1 MAKTYLYIYIYIYIY
16 VSDDS
21 LLLAIYSPKLFET
34 YPLKKF
40 KFKNVYVLTHPFVYD
55 FMHVAQRPAQVK
67 R

>member
-1 MAKTYLYIYIYIYIY
+1 MAKTYIYIY

-34 YPLKKF
+34 DPLKIF
-40 KFKNVYVLTHPFVYD
+40 KFKNVYVLTHPFAYD
-55 FMHVAQRPAQVK
+55 FMHVTQRPAQVK